1 MVLPAR
7 RRPTYRPTPRAALE
21 TRLAYI
27 VTDHPEIDDVSKE
40 GLQGLSDY
48 VNARTSAVLGH
59 PDGVTPE
66 HDDLS
71 YYPLIYWPVTPDA
84 PTSPART
91 AALNTYMRHGG
102 ILLIDTQGQDPATA
116 PKTPAA
122 IPARHPARQQH
133 SSA

>member
-1 MVLPAR
+1 M
-7 RRPTYRPTPRAALE
+7 PRAALE

-27 VTDHPEIDDVSKE
+27 VTGHADIDDVSKE

-59 PDGVTPE
+59 PDGVVPE

-71 YYPLIYWPVTPDA
+71 HYPLIYWPVTADA
-84 PTSPART
+84 TTTPART

-102 ILLIDTQGQDPATA
+102 ILMIDTQGQDPATA
-116 PKTPAA
+116 PDTA
-122 IPARHPARQQH
+122 
-133 SSA
+133 SGYTGSAPERRRRCGA